1 VKVDDTN
8 TNTLKGLTNNQ
19 RNLVAAKER
28 EIGEVKEHYELKKL
42 DERTNGQNELYEV
55 KDAHQKEILAAVDQ
69 KSSRL
74 SSMQQSL
81 KDDLTRLEKEKA
93 ILAEQ
98 SKLDRDAS
106 LITSSVDQ
114 DELIQEGLE
123 RSREIGRR
131 TNQEVAKLL
140 KDSQWEVAKAS
151 EDAKRNLDNAV
162 KQSDNKL
169 ADRTREKKIQ
179 FTTTEIEHKNK
190 LDQLK
195 GEYDKNSRQVN
206 RLNFV
211 EKSNKEQNHLKD
223 LRSLEEQ
230 HNYLLK
236 EKRNQFQQK
245 FAHLES
251 EHNEIMN
258 RTEAKF
264 KEQLISLSNDYASKR
279 SAAEK
284 RSDDPFYN
292 LHRLSHRVEELP
304 DSYIISMDMP
314 EHEADDVLI
323 SGRNRDIKLTL
334 SRRFSERLE
343 SEEGSVDVNKRSESF
358 TKEFQVADIVDPK
371 SVTRKYENG
380 VLSFKISK
388 A

>member
-1 VKVDDTN
+1 MKVDDTN

-195 GEYDKNSRQVN
+195 GEYDKNSRQ
-206 RLNFV
+206 
-211 EKSNKEQNHLKD
+211 S
-223 LRSLEEQ
+223 
-230 HNYLLK
+230 
-236 EKRNQFQQK
+236 
-245 FAHLES
+245 
-251 EHNEIMN
+251 
-258 RTEAKF
+258 
-264 KEQLISLSNDYASKR
+264 
-279 SAAEK
+279 
-284 RSDDPFYN
+284 P
-292 LHRLSHRVEELP
+292 
-304 DSYIISMDMP
+304 
-314 EHEADDVLI
+314 
-323 SGRNRDIKLTL
+323 
-334 SRRFSERLE
+334 
-343 SEEGSVDVNKRSESF
+343 
-358 TKEFQVADIVDPK
+358 
-371 SVTRKYENG
+371 
-380 VLSFKISK
+380 
-388 A
+388 

>member
-8 TNTLKGLTNNQ
+8 PGTLKGLINNQ

-28 EIGEVKEHYELKKL
+28 EIGEVKEHYDLKKL
-42 DERTNGQNELYEV
+42 DERVIGQNELYEV
-55 KDAHQKEILAAVDQ
+55 KDAHQKEILEAVDQ
-69 KSSRL
+69 KTSRL
-74 SSMQQSL
+74 SNMQQSL

-98 SKLDRDAS
+98 SKLDRDAN
-106 LITSSVDQ
+106 LIMNSVDQ
-114 DELIQEGLE
+114 DEVIQEGIE
-123 RSREIGRR
+123 RSREIGQRANR
-131 TNQEVAKLL
+131 EIAKLQ
-140 KDSQWEVAKAS
+140 KDSQWEIAKVS
-151 EDAKRNLDNAV
+151 EDAKRNFDAAI
-162 KQSDNKL
+162 KQHDNKL
-169 ADRTREKKIQ
+169 ADRTREKTVQ

-195 GEYDKNSRQVN
+195 SEYDKNSRQVN

-211 EKSNKEQNHLKD
+211 EKSNKEQNHLKE
-223 LRSLEEQ
+223 LRSMEEQ
-230 HNYLLK
+230 YNYLLK
-236 EKRNQFQQK
+236 EKRNQFEQK

-251 EHNEIMN
+251 EHNAIMN
-258 RTEAKF
+258 RTESKF
-264 KEQLISLSNDYASKR
+264 KEQLVSLSNDYASKR
-279 SAAEK
+279 AAAQN

-292 LHRLSHRVEELP
+292 LQRLDHRVEELP
-304 DSYIISMDMP
+304 DSYVISMNIP

-358 TKEFQVADIVDPK
+358 TKEFQVADIVNPK

-380 VLSFKISK
+380 VLSFKILK